1 MTTNELSENIKSIF
15 YHNLTHSVIPYNIYV
30 RVTDFSDYKILNISP
45 IASPQWI
52 PFEFTPLYYR
62 ACKDNNPIYYLV
74 RKDSEGYITKRKTIT
89 RLPNL
94 LCSYPSY
101 IYNNT
106 IFNENSYFIGNLCIL
121 TNAKT
126 PLMRTYIHVTGFDSE
141 KSTLMYD
148 SKKVTIDKSVFE
160 SGDIVCKYIKRTL
173 FPIFMNL
180 GFIIEIDD
188 YSKINI
194 WAPEYTPKHLLEDKE
209 ENVYKILS
217 NNINFI
223 NNLISY

>member
-1 MTTNELSENIKSIF
+1 MTTNELSENIKNTF
-15 YHNLTHSVIPYNIYV
+15 YHNLIHSVIPYSISI
-30 RVTDFSDYKILNISP
+30 RVTDFSNYKILNISP
-45 IASPQWI
+45 IAASQWI
-52 PFEFTPLYYR
+52 PFEFAPLYYR

-74 RKDSEGYITKRKTIT
+74 KKDSEGPFMKRKTIT

-94 LCSYPSY
+94 LCSCPSS

-106 IFNENSYFIGNLCIL
+106 IFNENSYSIGNLCIL
-121 TNAKT
+121 TNARI
-126 PLMRTYIHVTGFDSE
+126 PLMRTYLHVTGFDSE

-160 SGDIVCKYIKRTL
+160 SGDTICKYIKRTL